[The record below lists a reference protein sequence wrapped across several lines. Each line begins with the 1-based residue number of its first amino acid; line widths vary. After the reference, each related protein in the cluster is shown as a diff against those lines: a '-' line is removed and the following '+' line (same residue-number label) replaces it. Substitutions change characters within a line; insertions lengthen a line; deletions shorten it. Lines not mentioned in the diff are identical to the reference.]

1 MLHAED
7 LDQMSTLSFPEGSR
21 IAASKD
27 QVSCDLAGEA
37 AILNLKSGV
46 YFGLDPVGARVWS
59 LLQKPVTLA
68 EICDTLTQEYDVERD
83 RLEADLRE
91 LISDLTEH
99 GLVQIAE

>member
-1 MLHAED
+1 MPA
-7 LDQMSTLSFPEGSR
+7 LSLPEGSR
-21 IAASKD
+21 VAASRD

-59 LLQKPVTLA
+59 LLQNPLTLA
-68 EICDTLTQEYDVERD
+68 EICDALSQEYDVERG

-99 GLVQIAE
+99 GLVRIAE